1 MLLFIVIS
9 RLQNNYYR
17 KELPNGGSFFIE
29 FGF

>member
-1 MLLFIVIS
+1 MPLFIVIN
-9 RLQNNYYR
+9 RLQYNYNR